1 MQRHIARQA
10 AGLARRAAALSEG
23 GWAAT
28 AQQPATPA
36 AARTTWQQRQQRQQ
50 QQHRGFASAQAEPV
64 ASSSSSG
71 GGDSGLTVSDAAV
84 QRLKEL
90 AGESSEPVVLR
101 VTVEGG
107 GCSGFQYEFAI
118 EEGGGSLAKTDRLFE
133 RDGVRVVCDDI
144 SLEFLK
150 GAIVDFE
157 SDLMRSAFVIA
168 ANPNAASSCGCGSSF
183 VAK

>member
-23 GWAAT
+23 GCASRGPLASIACAQVVSCAAESAAVGCPTPSLPQAAAAATAAAWRSGLHSWAAT

-90 AGESSEPVVLR
+90 AGEVGLSQVGL
-101 VTVEGG
+101 G
-107 GCSGFQYEFAI
+107 
-118 EEGGGSLAKTDRLFE
+118 EEETGSLT
-133 RDGVRVVCDDI
+133 
-144 SLEFLK
+144 
-150 GAIVDFE
+150 GARF
-157 SDLMRSAFVIA
+157 SAVLL
-168 ANPNAASSCGCGSSF
+168 
-183 VAK
+183 